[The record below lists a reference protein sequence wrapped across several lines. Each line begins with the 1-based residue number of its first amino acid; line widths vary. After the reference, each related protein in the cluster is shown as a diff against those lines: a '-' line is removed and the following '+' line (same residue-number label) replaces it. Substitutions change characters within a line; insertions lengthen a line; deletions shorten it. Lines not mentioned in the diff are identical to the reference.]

1 MPLLSSTP
9 PNLCTCTY
17 ISSTSAVRAVCL
29 CDLGVERGPARRLH
43 RRQQHRLRVSVP
55 GPAGTEPRHDAAR
68 DPVHHQGKKC
78 EMVGGG
84 GGASDASDVRVL
96 LLFVCISLNL
106 FEVYTIFG
114 TLLLYL

>member
-1 MPLLSSTP
+1 
-9 PNLCTCTY
+9 
-17 ISSTSAVRAVCL
+17 
-29 CDLGVERGPARRLH
+29 
-43 RRQQHRLRVSVP
+43 
-55 GPAGTEPRHDAAR
+55 
-68 DPVHHQGKKC
+68 
-78 EMVGGG
+78 MVGGG